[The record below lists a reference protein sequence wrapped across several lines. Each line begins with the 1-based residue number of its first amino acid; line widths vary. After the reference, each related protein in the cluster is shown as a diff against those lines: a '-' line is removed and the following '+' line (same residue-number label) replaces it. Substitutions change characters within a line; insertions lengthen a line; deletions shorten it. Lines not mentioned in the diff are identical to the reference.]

1 MIPCHS
7 VHVSV
12 LIPFCIFLSE
22 LFQSH
27 NLTNVLKAA
36 GIHAAAFYPL
46 LFAKVL
52 GASDIDSIILNSGSG
67 IYLFLLSLL
76 LGIFLFLLETHCT
89 V

>member
-12 LIPFCIFLSE
+12 LIAFCVSE
-22 LFQSH
+22 IFQSH

-67 IYLFLLSLL
+67 IYLFCSRCFLAFFCFCLKLILL
-76 LGIFLFLLETHCT
+76 FK
-89 V
+89 